1 MYGKRPIEA
10 FYVAKEKPQR
20 NISQKSTRHLLSNT
34 SQVFPLAP
42 SFTYIDG
49 LSPYDIPFGRISFL
63 SSLNQRENSSDSSSR
78 ESFLSKNSLRAKEKS
93 KKINRRRYLPILI
106 AFLVAICLIAIV
118 ILLGITL
125 NKKR

>member
-1 MYGKRPIEA
+1 MPGKRPIEA

-49 LSPYDIPFGRISFL
+49 LSSYDIPFGRISFL
-63 SSLNQRENSSDSSSR
+63 SSLNQRENSSDSSSKLSSR
-78 ESFLSKNSLRAKEKS
+78 ESFLSKNSLKTKEKS
-93 KKINRRRYLPILI
+93 KKINRRR
-106 AFLVAICLIAIV
+106 C
-118 ILLGITL
+118 
-125 NKKR
+125 